1 MTVPQPPR
9 EPGLLLRLAAPLQS
23 WGERSHFTEERD
35 TASFPTKSGVLGLLS
50 CALGRSRGQDNSDLR
65 RLGLTVRIDRPGYVL
80 RDLHTVGGG
89 LAPKDTVRT
98 AKGGNRGEN
107 RSTLYGHRLY
117 LADAAFVCALTCPE
131 EAVLDRCADALTTPR
146 WPLYLGRRGC
156 PPEGPVLLDRS
167 ADVLG
172 GLLRLPLPARSR
184 TSAAVT
190 LLADRP
196 LGWLPR
202 HPEDTDDGS
211 RPSSEVQ
218 DEPVDTASHR
228 RAFRTRRLYRGSW
241 HPPEQLY
248 TNKLGVDYL
257 EELARYLN
265 PATVPSP
272 DGPEA
277 AV

>member
-1 MTVPQPPR
+1 MTAPQPPR

-35 TASFPTKSGVLGLLS
+35 TAAFPTKSGVLGLLS
-50 CALGRSRGQDNSDLR
+50 CALGRSRGQANDDLR
-65 RLGLTVRIDRPGYVL
+65 RLRLTVRVDRPGYVL

-89 LAPKDTVRT
+89 LEPKDTVRT
-98 AKGGNRGEN
+98 AKGGTRGAN

-117 LADAAFVCALTCPE
+117 LADAAFVCALTCQDE
-131 EAVLDRCADALTTPR
+131 TVLDRCAQALTAPR

-167 ADVLG
+167 SDALG
-172 GLLRLPLPARSR
+172 GLLRIPLPAQ
-184 TSAAVT
+184 APHPVVT

-196 LGWLPR
+196 LDWLLR
-202 HPEDTDDGS
+202 HPEDPDDNV

-218 DEPVDTASHR
+218 DEPVDTGSHQ
-228 RAFRTRRLYRGSW
+228 RAFRTRPLYRGSW
-241 HPPEQLY
+241 RPPEGLY
-248 TNKLGVDYL
+248 TGKLGTPYL
-257 EELARYLN
+257 EELVPHLRA
-265 PATVPSP
+265 ATVPPP
-272 DGPEA
+272 DTPEA